1 MNRRNRRRRKG
12 KSNKIKW
19 AVGVFLTML
28 LLCAILYMTAHFLL
42 WNQGNSPEEVLISYM
57 NCISEYA
64 SIAGIMFRG
73 WYGMI

>member
-28 LLCAILYMTAHFLL
+28 LLCTILYMTAHFLL

-57 NCISEYA
+57 NCISEQN
-64 SIAGIMFRG
+64 IMKCMR
-73 WYGMI
+73 